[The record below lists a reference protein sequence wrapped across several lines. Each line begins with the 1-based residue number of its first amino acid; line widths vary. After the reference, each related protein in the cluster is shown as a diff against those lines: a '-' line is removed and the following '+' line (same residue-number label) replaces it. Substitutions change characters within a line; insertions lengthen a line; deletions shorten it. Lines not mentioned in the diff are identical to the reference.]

1 MMTNLEA
8 YMVYNPNEGEAT
20 LSLGRYSIE
29 PTGTESNQISAALG
43 MIDKALM
50 SDYKQGSTSETVNA
64 ELRRVLLSRGKAIL
78 ANNGVTYLEQ
88 GQNGCLIYS
97 SGWK

>member
-1 MMTNLEA
+1 
-8 YMVYNPNEGEAT
+8 MVYNSSEGEAM
-20 LSLGRYSIE
+20 LSLERYSIE
-29 PTGTESNQISAALG
+29 PTSTESNQISAALG
-43 MIDKALM
+43 MIDQALM
-50 SDYKQGSTSETVNA
+50 PDLKQGGTSETRNA

-88 GQNGCLIYS
+88 GQSGNIIYS

>member
-1 MMTNLEA
+1 MTNLEA
-8 YMVYNPNEGEAT
+8 YMVYNSSEGEAI
-20 LSLGRYSIE
+20 LSLERYLITPDGCDSI
-29 PTGTESNQISAALG
+29 QIAAALG

-50 SDYKQGSTSETVNA
+50 SDYKQGSTSETINA

-88 GQNGCLIYS
+88 GQSGNIIYS

>member
-1 MMTNLEA
+1 
-8 YMVYNPNEGEAT
+8 MVYNSSESEAT
-20 LSLGRYSIE
+20 LSLERYSIE
-29 PTGTESNQISAALG
+29 PTSTESNQIAAALG

-50 SDYKQGSTSETVNA
+50 SDYKQGSTSEIINA

-88 GQNGCLIYS
+88 GQNGNVIYS

>member
-1 MMTNLEA
+1 
-8 YMVYNPNEGEAT
+8 MVYNSSESEAT
-20 LSLGRYSIE
+20 LSLERYLITPEGCDSI
-29 PTGTESNQISAALG
+29 QIAAALG
-43 MIDKALM
+43 MIDQALM
-50 SDYKQGSTSETVNA
+50 PDLKQGGTSETRNA

-88 GQNGCLIYS
+88 GQSGNIIYS

>member
-1 MMTNLEA
+1 
-8 YMVYNPNEGEAT
+8 MVYNSSESEAT
-20 LSLGRYSIE
+20 LSLERYSIT
-29 PTGTESNQISAALG
+29 PDGCDSNQISAALG

-50 SDYKQGSTSETVNA
+50 SDYKQGSTSETINA
-64 ELRRVLLSRGKAIL
+64 ELRRVILSRGKAIL

-88 GQNGCLIYS
+88 GQTGNVIYS

>member
-1 MMTNLEA
+1 
-8 YMVYNPNEGEAT
+8 MVYNSSESEAT
-20 LSLGRYSIE
+20 LSLERYSIE
-29 PTGTESNQISAALG
+29 PTSTESNQISAALG
-43 MIDKALM
+43 MIDQALM
-50 SDYKQGSTSETVNA
+50 PDLKQGVTSETRNT

-88 GQNGCLIYS
+88 GQSGNIIYS

>member
-1 MMTNLEA
+1 
-8 YMVYNPNEGEAT
+8 MVYNSSESEAT
-20 LSLGRYSIE
+20 LSLERYSIT
-29 PTGTESNQISAALG
+29 PDGCDSMQISAALG

-50 SDYKQGSTSETVNA
+50 SDYKQGSTSETINA

-88 GQNGCLIYS
+88 GQTGNVIYS

>member
-1 MMTNLEA
+1 
-8 YMVYNPNEGEAT
+8 MVYNSSESEAT
-20 LSLGRYSIE
+20 LSLERYSIE
-29 PTGTESNQISAALG
+29 PTSTESNQISAALG
-43 MIDKALM
+43 MIDQALM
-50 SDYKQGSTSETVNA
+50 PDLKQGGTSETRNA

-88 GQNGCLIYS
+88 GQNGNVIYS

>member
-1 MMTNLEA
+1 
-8 YMVYNPNEGEAT
+8 MVYNSSESEAT
-20 LSLGRYSIE
+20 LSLERYSIE
-29 PTGTESNQISAALG
+29 PTSTESNQISAALG

-50 SDYKQGSTSETVNA
+50 SDYKQGSTSETINA

-88 GQNGCLIYS
+88 GQSGNIIYS